1 MIVREETV
9 QQSNPV
15 GALAARSLTLL
26 ACSGMVAYAIVMTFV
41 NADDLDN
48 RPVAVLGVGMV
59 VAAAT
64 LISIASSPLRAPL
77 TRRVHSAA
85 LGLGLLGLA
94 FNAASMWESNAFIR
108 DDWGS
113 PVLGFIS
120 LTMATYRPPREVAS
134 FGVLAAIFAGFVALL
149 QVDILSTDLPAI
161 IYVTIA
167 ATPVLA
173 LSLGA
178 AAFARSVL
186 RTLERWNSRA
196 TTAVR
201 ALTDERK
208 AGLARSVQ
216 QDRVTI
222 LNRDV
227 VPFFAAVLERGD
239 LAETDRTRAAS
250 ISDSIRRLVVA
261 EVDRSWLDLV
271 VEQAAG
277 TSRGLR
283 PDAVQDPERLALA
296 MTTDQRTALR
306 AAIVAMFEHPAFQ
319 PARFL
324 LRIERANE
332 AVAATIRADFTVGEG
347 GIRAELGPYLAVL
360 RVVFS
365 ELHAEFAPPTMTVRF
380 SYDRR

>member
-1 MIVREETV
+1 
-9 QQSNPV
+9 
-15 GALAARSLTLL
+15 
-26 ACSGMVAYAIVMTFV
+26 MVVYAIVMTFV

-48 RPVAVLGVGMV
+48 RAIAVLGVGMV

-64 LISIASSPLRAPL
+64 LVAIASSPLRAPL

-85 LGLGLLGLA
+85 LGLGLIALA

-120 LTMATYRPPREVAS
+120 LTMVPYRPAREVAS

-149 QVDILSTDLPAI
+149 QVGILSTDLPAT
-161 IYVTIA
+161 IYVAIA
-167 ATPVLA
+167 ATPILA
-173 LSLGA
+173 LSLGG
-178 AAFARSVL
+178 AAFAGSVL
-186 RTLERWNSRA
+186 RTLDRWNSRA
-196 TTAVR
+196 STAVR

-277 TSRGLR
+277 PSRVLR
-283 PDAVQDPERLALA
+283 PDAVRDPERLALA

-306 AAIVAMFEHPAFQ
+306 AAIVAMFEHPSFQ
-319 PARFL
+319 PGRFL
-324 LRIERANE
+324 IRIERANG
-332 AVAATIRADFTVGEG
+332 ASAATLSADFTAGEG
-347 GIRAELGPYLAVL
+347 GTRADLGPYLAVM

-365 ELHAEFAPPTMTVRF
+365 ELHVEVAPPTMTVRF